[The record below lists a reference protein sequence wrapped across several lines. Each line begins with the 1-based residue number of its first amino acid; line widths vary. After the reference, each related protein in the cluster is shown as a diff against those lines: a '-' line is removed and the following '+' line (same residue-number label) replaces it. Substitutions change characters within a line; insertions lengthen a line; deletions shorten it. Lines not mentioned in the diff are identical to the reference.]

1 MTVAMYGET
10 ATGPTGENRDLVGG
24 ASTSF
29 PPKMETPSA
38 RSGDQ
43 PEKNEWEPDA
53 SDALDRG
60 EAMEANAFAR
70 DAANE
75 HPDDRSASAGRAEG
89 GRAQEGG
96 ESPISALTTCRAGGS
111 ADPATRDA
119 SEENEGRIHVHDD
132 RASHGRSESAPAAAA
147 ATDARQIA
155 DEKDEDAR
163 VRAACASCFSSADD
177 EGRMSELR
185 AMGQKELQETFRV
198 AFRRATTS
206 NNNQW
211 LRRRIAGALGLEAAP
226 RPPPRR
232 GLGAGHARR
241 VPRLGPDHARL
252 GRGHDDGGR
261 RAQVQPRGETQ
272 DS

>member
-111 ADPATRDA
+111 ADPATRDQMVA
-119 SEENEGRIHVHDD
+119 AFARKLVHKYLRSEGSGAEHDD
-132 RASHGRSESAPAAAA
+132 ASAL
-147 ATDARQIA
+147 
-155 DEKDEDAR
+155 
-163 VRAACASCFSSADD
+163 SSA
-177 EGRMSELR
+177 
-185 AMGQKELQETFRV
+185 
-198 AFRRATTS
+198 
-206 NNNQW
+206 N
-211 LRRRIAGALGLEAAP
+211 
-226 RPPPRR
+226 
-232 GLGAGHARR
+232 
-241 VPRLGPDHARL
+241 
-252 GRGHDDGGR
+252 
-261 RAQVQPRGETQ
+261 
-272 DS
+272 

>member
-29 PPKMETPSA
+29 PPKVETPTA

-60 EAMEANAFAR
+60 EAMEANVSTR

-75 HPDDRSASAGRAEG
+75 HPDDRGASAGRAEG

-96 ESPISALTTCRAGGS
+96 ESPVSEFTTCRAGGS

-132 RASHGRSESAPAAAA
+132 LASRGRSESAPAAAA
-147 ATDARQIA
+147 ATDARQVA

-163 VRAACASCFSSADD
+163 ARA
-177 EGRMSELR
+177 
-185 AMGQKELQETFRV
+185 
-198 AFRRATTS
+198 RRA
-206 NNNQW
+206 
-211 LRRRIAGALGLEAAP
+211 RRAS
-226 RPPPRR
+226 PRR
-232 GLGAGHARR
+232 MTRGA
-241 VPRLGPDHARL
+241 
-252 GRGHDDGGR
+252 
-261 RAQVQPRGETQ
+261 
-272 DS
+272 